1 MSNIDR
7 DRDLPLNGTDNLRGS
22 RVEEEAHLTLSEE
35 ELALRKERHLAGEV
49 EIGKH
54 VETQHVSQQVPV
66 SREEVTIERRPIT
79 DAMHATG
86 RIGEDEHIR
95 VPLERE
101 EVIAEKRVV
110 PKEELVVRKHQ
121 VEEERVV
128 EADLRRE
135 RADVDGD
142 VRVSERDRLDER
154 GTL

>member
-1 MSNIDR
+1 MNRNDR
-7 DRDLPLNGTDNLRGS
+7 DRDLPLNQTDKLRDRG
-22 RVEEEAHLTLSEE
+22 EEEAHLTLSEE
-35 ELALRKERHLAGEV
+35 ELALRKERHVAGEV

-54 VETQHVSQQVPV
+54 VETQHVSREVPV

-79 DAMHATG
+79 NAMHATG

-135 RADVDGD
+135 RADVEGD
-142 VRVSERDRLDER
+142 ARLSERDRLNER
-154 GTL
+154 GGL

>member
-7 DRDLPLNGTDNLRGS
+7 DLPLDRNDNLRD
-22 RVEEEAHLTLSEE
+22 RVEDEARLTLSEE

-54 VETQHVSQQVPV
+54 VETQHVTREVPV

-79 DAMHATG
+79 DGMHATG

-121 VEEERVV
+121 VEEERMV
-128 EADLRRE
+128 ETDLRRE
-135 RADVDGD
+135 RADVEGD
-142 VRVSERDRLDER
+142 THLGDRDRLTDR
-154 GTL
+154 DRL

>member
-1 MSNIDR
+1 MINNDR
-7 DRDLPLNGTDNLRGS
+7 DRDLPLDRSQNLRD
-22 RVEEEAHLTLSEE
+22 RVEDEARLTLSEE

-66 SREEVTIERRPIT
+66 TREEVTVERRPIT
-79 DAMHATG
+79 DPMHATG
-86 RIGEDEHIR
+86 RIGEEEHIR

-128 EADLRRE
+128 ETDLRRE
-135 RADVDGD
+135 RADIEGD
-142 VRVSERDRLDER
+142 ARLSDRDRLDER